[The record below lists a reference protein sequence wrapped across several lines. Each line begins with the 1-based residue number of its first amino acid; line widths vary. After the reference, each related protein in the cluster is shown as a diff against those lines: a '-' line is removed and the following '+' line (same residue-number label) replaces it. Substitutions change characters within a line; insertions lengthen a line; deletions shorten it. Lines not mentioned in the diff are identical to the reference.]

1 MSKISMIGT
10 MQCQDGKADE
20 MEAVLVT
27 MVEAARDEP
36 GVEVYSYHRGQEQ
49 SGDGNTFWFFAL
61 MADEESMQK
70 HGQGE
75 AMQAAMSAFG
85 ALAAGPPEMSMAK
98 PVAAIGLDL

>member
-1 MSKISMIGT
+1 MSKVSMIGT
-10 MQCQDGKADE
+10 LTCQDGKADE
-20 MEAVLVT
+20 MEAVLTT

-36 GVEVYSYHRGQEQ
+36 GVEVYSYHRGE
-49 SGDGNTFWFFAL
+49 GNTFWFFAL

-70 HGQGE
+70 HGQSE

-98 PVAAIGLDL
+98 PVAAIGLEL